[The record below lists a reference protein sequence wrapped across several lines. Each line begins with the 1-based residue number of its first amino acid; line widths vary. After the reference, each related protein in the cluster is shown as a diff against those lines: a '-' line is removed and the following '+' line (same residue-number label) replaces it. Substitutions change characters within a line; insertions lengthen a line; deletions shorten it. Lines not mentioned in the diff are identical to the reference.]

1 MIVCCVFR
9 IPVSSV
15 WCHRVEYESRN

>member
-15 WCHRVEYESRN
+15 WCHRIEYESRN